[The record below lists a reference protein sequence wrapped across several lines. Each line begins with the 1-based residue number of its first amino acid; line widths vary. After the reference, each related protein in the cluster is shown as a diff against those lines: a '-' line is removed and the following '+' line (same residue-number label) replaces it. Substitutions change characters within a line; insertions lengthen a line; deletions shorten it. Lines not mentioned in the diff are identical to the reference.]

1 MRVVLVGDKTSAMEA
16 IFVDN
21 YLVINVDLIVWL
33 LACLA
38 RRYSSLA
45 DSIPTCGVESIII
58 IIIIIKSD
66 KTVVLNF
73 KP

>member
-1 MRVVLVGDKTSAMEA
+1 MEV

-21 YLVINVDLIVWL
+21 YLHVDLIVWL

-45 DSIPTCGVESIII
+45 DSIPTCGVESIMII
-58 IIIIIKSD
+58 IIIIIIVSD
-66 KTVVLNF
+66 KTLVLNF

>member
-1 MRVVLVGDKTSAMEA
+1 MEV
-16 IFVDN
+16 IFVNN
-21 YLVINVDLIVWL
+21 YQVHVDLIVWL
-33 LACLA
+33 LTCLA

-58 IIIIIKSD
+58 IMIIIIKSD
-66 KTVVLNF
+66 KTLVLNF

>member
-1 MRVVLVGDKTSAMEA
+1 MRVVLVGDKTSAMEV

-21 YLVINVDLIVWL
+21 YLHVVLIVWL

-45 DSIPTCGVESIII
+45 DSIPTYGVESIII
-58 IIIIIKSD
+58 IMIIIIKSD
-66 KTVVLNF
+66 KTLVLNF

>member
-1 MRVVLVGDKTSAMEA
+1 MEV

-21 YLVINVDLIVWL
+21 YLHVDLIVWL

-58 IIIIIKSD
+58 IIIIKSD